1 MLEELETEPILSSA
15 ILEILLAWR
24 RGEAIVPVHFAQSIR
39 PVILAQCQLGWENF
53 VLGRWC
59 PAWRHHQAAHY
70 INIDSRKSS
79 LRWATALIHKLHLT
93 AWDLWQYRNHRLHE
107 CAGPCELALHSS
119 FNADIDTEFA
129 LGSATLAAVSR
140 YLIDSRSL
148 VDLHNDSLDGK
159 RQWLQSVRAARKAF
173 ADQLGTPSTA
183 PTAQATMFCAW
194 LGLSAN
200 APSAS

>member
-1 MLEELETEPILSSA
+1 M
-15 ILEILLAWR
+15 
-24 RGEAIVPVHFAQSIR
+24 
-39 PVILAQCQLGWENF
+39 GWDNF

-59 PAWRHHQAAHY
+59 PSWRYHQASHY
-70 INIDSRKSS
+70 MDIGSRKSS
-79 LRWATALIHKLHLT
+79 LRWATALIHKLLLT
-93 AWDLWQYRNHRLHE
+93 SWDLWQYRNNRLHAH
-107 CAGPCELALHSS
+107 AGPRELAQHSS
-119 FNADIDTEFA
+119 FNSDIDSEFA

-173 ADQLGTPSTA
+173 ADQLGTPSTP
-183 PTAQATMFCAW
+183 PTAQVTMFRAW